1 MLSRNII
8 KLGLYLFAII
18 AYFSLFNSSVS
29 AAVLFQD
36 NFDDGNDDGWTRI
49 SENGQ
54 SHLWHVD
61 SQGRYGAL
69 VSSGSTIIDSV
80 ISDESWS
87 NYSFEMDMTP
97 VQGEDKNI
105 RLKWNSS
112 IGFCT
117 QFHFNGGGVHYGGHT
132 SPISLNNNQTYKI
145 KVVMSGSL
153 FELLIDDDLVASF
166 SAPQCASG
174 KIGLTVSTGA
184 TAPTEVYFD
193 NIIVKTL
200 DDEGETSLNVPLLKQ
215 TDPLWGSQVYDT
227 ADVWSNSG
235 TGISQWG
242 CAMTSAAMV
251 FKYHGINTLPDG
263 TTPLDPGTLNS
274 WLKSQSD
281 GYVSGGLVNWL
292 ALSRLSRLAPHTG
305 GGVFDAL
312 EYSRVG
318 GTNIA
323 QLSSDLQDGIPDIL
337 EEPGH
342 FIVAKGETDTSFA
355 INDPYYARE
364 LLSDYGNTF
373 VSLRQFKP
381 SLTDLSYL
389 MFVVD
394 EDVDIHLF
402 DSESNEIGEQYIQE
416 PITDP
421 SGQASTNGGS
431 VKMLHFQKPDSGQY
445 TVVISSNTS
454 NAYVLQSY
462 EYDENGNVKQ
472 GSFSGVV
479 GNGNSD
485 TYLLNFS
492 KENSNNSTV
501 EPYVTFSSLKN
512 DIKTY
517 YSLGKIKKYVVYKL
531 LLLKVELAENLS
543 RHSKRATKALL
554 TIVKAEIQ
562 KEKGKSITTD
572 AANSLLGQLGI
583 LTAQY

>member
-1 MLSRNII
+1 MNKTALLIFFFLSFFVLSS
-8 KLGLYLFAII
+8 KFAFASVIFEDD
-18 AYFSLFNSSVS
+18 FSNGTSKWTPL
-29 AAVLFQD
+29 QD
-36 NFDDGNDDGWTRI
+36 SWIVN
-49 SENGQ
+49 
-54 SHLWHVD
+54 
-61 SQGRYGAL
+61 QGRYGST
-69 VSSGSTIIDSV
+69 VGSGSIHTMANVSINVPDYMIELDLL
-80 ISDESWS
+80 
-87 NYSFEMDMTP
+87 P
-97 VQGEDKNI
+97 VQGVDRNI
-105 RLKWNSS
+105 PIRWNDNNPLYE
-112 IGFCT
+112 
-117 QFHFNGGGVHYGGHT
+117 FHFNSDGGGIWHFLNNHVL
-132 SPISLNNNQTYKI
+132 SPIQFNQIQKI
-145 KVVMSGSL
+145 KIILEGTAVKFYVDDV
-153 FELLIDDDLVASF
+153 LLIDTVVPAYNFDGSDQF
-166 SAPQCASG
+166 
-174 KIGLTVSTGA
+174 GLRVGTGSVL
-184 TAPTEVYFD
+184 TEVYFD
-193 NIIVKTL
+193 NVVISTL